1 MRIFSG
7 IEKSDLLRIE
17 WKQVVE
23 FDREKEE
30 KWKFACLDSRPTSV
44 LCSTVN
50 KNGRRLNASR
60 LDKRERGESEI
71 HQIFF
76 PRLVVNRWI
85 NSITNFDTSSLSYAL
100 RIKSD
105 NFKTLLAVIIL

>member
-44 LCSTVN
+44 LCPVFHSEQKRTTFKRVEI
-50 KNGRRLNASR
+50 GQT
-60 LDKRERGESEI
+60 RERGKRNSPNFLSSPCRESLDKFDNELRYE
-71 HQIFF
+71 Q
-76 PRLVVNRWI
+76 PLLLV
-85 NSITNFDTSSLSYAL
+85 TH
-100 RIKSD
+100 
-105 NFKTLLAVIIL
+105 